1 MELPRFGEN
10 KIYTSTISEQLFY
23 TVRVKDNIV
32 HIRYGDVDIGTEH
45 CENNNNRPQ
54 NLAIVIIVLS
64 NSRL

>member
-45 CENNNNRPQ
+45 
-54 NLAIVIIVLS
+54 LS
-64 NSRL
+64 IAKTTITDRRISQ